1 MSYLHTLFEKSV
13 QLNPSAIAVKFKENE
28 ISYSELNTK
37 SNQLANYLIEK
48 GVNPG
53 DKVLICIDR
62 SIEMII
68 AIFGILKC
76 GGIYVPINSTT
87 AKERFD
93 FLLNDFDNP
102 IILCDSKLSF
112 EFNSCQKIF
121 LDTDW
126 DKIAKESTSLPIIE
140 IKNDDGAVIL
150 YTSGSTGF
158 PKGVLLS
165 HKSLVNRLLWDS
177 QEYKHSANDIVLQHA
192 SYTFDFSILEIF
204 MALANGGKLVLA
216 RPDFHYESSYILELI
231 QKENISK
238 IGIVPSLLKTL
249 INFPTFEKCQ
259 SLKQV
264 FLGGESVDYNLTKN
278 FFSKSSAELINIYGP
293 TETSISVLNWKCISK
308 GKNKIIPIG
317 YPVANMRIYL
327 VNDSNEMVEDG
338 EIGEIY
344 IGGIGVAK
352 EYYKRPELNEKHF
365 FSDTFI
371 DIQGER
377 MFRTGDYGKKL
388 SNGAIQFCGRKDN
401 QFKIRG
407 LRVELEEIEHQLNLN
422 ENIKQSIVHII
433 EIEKLKKLV
442 AYIIPKS
449 DCELDIDLVK
459 QMLQK
464 NLLEYMVPSFFV
476 KMEKFLL
483 TPNGKINRK
492 ELPYPNIHNCFRNS
506 KYEEPRNDLQKKL
519 VAIWSKVLKIDMI
532 SINDS
537 FSNLGG
543 DSLALLEV
551 HYYIEEEIG
560 SKFPISELAKS
571 NTIIELSEAIERN
584 KDANK
589 KIPFIQIQREGKG
602 KTPIVFISPVYG
614 EASLLAVNL
623 MKKTNEDHAFLATLD
638 FKIDS
643 DYFPKSVEE
652 CAKIYMQELELLYP
666 SNEYIFGGYSM
677 GGLVALEMISILKG
691 KGKIAKGLFLVDTS
705 HPTMLEIINNASA
718 SKKIKFYLNTFIKSN
733 PKIRKNLA
741 LIITNYLLKKI
752 KSCFKEKDFTIVQN
766 EAQKDIQIKSI
777 SNMDRL
783 ISISL
788 KYIPKKFDG
797 KTILFSAND
806 ETDLVSEFIKDNNIT
821 VWGNHMSS
829 KLINYD
835 ILTTHRLIMTN
846 PHLEQVANI
855 INEELLN
862 QIS

>member
-1 MSYLHTLFEKSV
+1 MPYLHTLFEKNV
-13 QLNPSAIAVKFKENE
+13 QLNPSAIAVKFKEKE
-28 ISYSELNTK
+28 ISYSELNIK

-102 IILCDSKLSF
+102 IILCDSKLTF
-112 EFNSCQKIF
+112 EFNGCEKIF

-126 DKIAKESTSLPIIE
+126 DKIATENTSLPIVEIE
-140 IKNDDGAVIL
+140 NDGGAIIL
-150 YTSGSTGF
+150 YTSGSTGY

-165 HKSLVNRLLWDS
+165 HKSLVSKLLWYS
-177 QEYKHSANDIVLQHA
+177 KEYNHSVNDIVLQHA

-231 QKENISK
+231 QKETITK
-238 IGIVPSLLKTL
+238 IGIVPSLLKAL

-264 FLGGESVDYNLTKN
+264 FIGGESVDYNLTKN
-278 FFSKSSAELINIYGP
+278 FFSKSSAELINLYGP
-293 TETSISVLNWKCISK
+293 TETSIYVLSWKCISK
-308 GKNKIIPIG
+308 NKNKIIPIG
-317 YPVANMRIYL
+317 YPVANTRIYL

-344 IGGIGVAK
+344 IAGLDVAQ
-352 EYYKRPELNEKHF
+352 YYKRPELNEKHF
-365 FSDTFI
+365 FSDKFTA
-371 DIQGER
+371 IQGER
-377 MFRTGDYGKKL
+377 MFKTGDYGKKL

-407 LRVELEEIEHQLNLN
+407 LRVELGEIEHQLNLN
-422 ENIKQSIVHII
+422 ENIEQSIVHII
-433 EIEKLKKLV
+433 ETEKSEKKLV

-449 DCELDIDLVK
+449 AYELDIDEVK
-459 QMLQK
+459 QTLQK
-464 NLLEYMVPSFFV
+464 NLLGYMIPSFFV
-476 KMEKFLL
+476 KMDKFLL

-492 ELPYPNIHNCFRNS
+492 ELPYPNVHNCFRNS
-506 KYEEPRNDLQKKL
+506 KYEAPKNDLQKKL
-519 VAIWSKVLKIDMI
+519 VAIWNKVLKIDMI

-571 NTIIELSEAIERN
+571 NTIIELSDAIERN
-584 KDANK
+584 ENQNTNK
-589 KIPFIQIQREGKG
+589 KTSFIQVQREGKG
-602 KTPIVFISPVYG
+602 KTPIIFISPVYG
-614 EASLLAVNL
+614 EASLLAINL
-623 MKKTNEDHAFLATLD
+623 MKKTHEDHAFLATLN
-638 FKIDS
+638 FKTDS
-643 DYFPKSVEE
+643 NGFPESVEE
-652 CAKIYMQELELLYP
+652 SAKIYVEELESLYP
-666 SNEYIFGGYSM
+666 SSEYIFGGYSM
-677 GGLVALEMISILKG
+677 GGLVALEMISILKA
-691 KGKIAKGLFLVDTS
+691 KGKVVNGLFLVDTS
-705 HPTMLEIINNASA
+705 HPTILEIINNASTP
-718 SKKIKFYLNTFIKSN
+718 KKIKFYLNTFIKSN
-733 PKIRKNLA
+733 PKIKKNLV
-741 LIITNYLLKKI
+741 IIVTNYLLKKI
-752 KSCFKEKDFTIVQN
+752 KSSFKDKTLPSDINEVQKN
-766 EAQKDIQIKSI
+766 ILVKSI

-783 ISISL
+783 LSISL

-797 KTILFSAND
+797 KTILFSANN
-806 ETDLVSEFIKDNNIT
+806 EIDLVSEFIKDNNIT
-821 VWGNHMSS
+821 IWENNISS
-829 KLINYD
+829 KLLNYD

-846 PHLEQVANI
+846 PYVEQVANI
-855 INEELLN
+855 INEELLK
-862 QIS
+862 